1 MLITIARKCGCRGD
15 EIGNALAEKYGI
27 PFYNKEKSLQLAREN
42 GLTEKYPDF
51 YGEIPMNTLLYTIS
65 EEERIS
71 AQTPKKAL
79 SNLLGEKDCIVL
91 GRCGNYA
98 FRDREDVLSI
108 FLTGDD
114 EAREEQIAKKH
125 DISKKK
131 AHELVMRTD
140 ERRRAYHRYYTGEEW
155 GLADYYD
162 LCLNVTE
169 MGVEGTLR
177 IIDAY
182 WKEKHK

>member
-42 GLTEKYPDF
+42 GLAEKYPDF

-91 GRCGNYA
+91 GR
-98 FRDREDVLSI
+98 
-108 FLTGDD
+108 
-114 EAREEQIAKKH
+114 
-125 DISKKK
+125 
-131 AHELVMRTD
+131 
-140 ERRRAYHRYYTGEEW
+140 
-155 GLADYYD
+155 
-162 LCLNVTE
+162 
-169 MGVEGTLR
+169 
-177 IIDAY
+177 
-182 WKEKHK
+182 